1 MNMVSMEGIED
12 VEVGGKEGEKDGQW
26 QVERWML
33 DVDLRP
39 AAAQT

>member
-33 DVDLRP
+33 DVDKKGGG
-39 AAAQT
+39 A